1 MGGTSTGAA
10 VTTLEDAVMRIGF
23 ATLRSVALGFS
34 LVSSQHRTI
43 CQRFDY
49 DGFWS
54 VSLARAVSA
63 QLLSQRCNLGNASE
77 AYVTGL
83 LAAIGEMALATVH
96 HETYGELL
104 DMREIDPTLALT
116 TLETDRYGIHHH
128 EMSEAMLRDWGF
140 PDEIAKAV
148 GDYAQTANAG
158 RESDSDSFRTKV
170 QLLRAAELTAGVL
183 TREAE
188 ATQSDLAE
196 LNDLEQRLGVP
207 ETEVPEVF
215 ESIKRAWVEWGKV
228 LSIKTTRVRTL
239 EEISST
245 ARVVT
250 SAENVPLKVLVANLP
265 DDSRALVEASLREAG
280 FAVLVAPDC
289 NTALEVV
296 LTEYPQVVVVGDRA
310 GGQRADG
317 FLHSVRRAQVG
328 HLLFCIA
335 ITDAQDEASIVALL
349 EAGVDDYI
357 ISPPNTRILVAKVRG
372 GRRVVELQR
381 QVADDQMKMQ
391 KQVAE
396 LAILNRKLHHASLT
410 DALTQLPNRRSAME
424 HLGRSWSAARANA
437 ECFAVIMADIDH
449 FKKVNDQF
457 GHHVGDEVLATVGK
471 VLRKSVRTEDQVFRL
486 GGEEFLFICPN
497 TDLKGGL
504 LAAERVRR
512 AVEGTIIQK
521 DSFAKNVTIS
531 LGVATYEKSLEK
543 VEDLVN
549 RADEASYR
557 SKTAGRNRVSVHGK
571 VA

>member
-1 MGGTSTGAA
+1 
-10 VTTLEDAVMRIGF
+10 
-23 ATLRSVALGFS
+23 
-34 LVSSQHRTI
+34 
-43 CQRFDY
+43 
-49 DGFWS
+49 
-54 VSLARAVSA
+54 
-63 QLLSQRCNLGNASE
+63 
-77 AYVTGL
+77 
-83 LAAIGEMALATVH
+83 
-96 HETYGELL
+96 
-104 DMREIDPTLALT
+104 
-116 TLETDRYGIHHH
+116 
-128 EMSEAMLRDWGF
+128 MSEAMLRDWGF

-183 TREAE
+183 TRDAE
-188 ATQSDLAE
+188 ATQGDLAE
-196 LNDLEQRLGVP
+196 LKDLEQRLGVP

-250 SAENVPLKVLVANLP
+250 SAENAPLKVLVANLP

-310 GGQRADG
+310 GGQRANE

-335 ITDAQDEASIVALL
+335 LTDEQDEASIVALL

-357 ISPPNTRILVAKVRG
+357 INPPNTRILVAKVRG

-424 HLGRSWSAARANA
+424 HLGRSWSAARAACSAASGASADFSASAARCIDCCASLADCPACAASALAGCASKGDDASCSLACSSRFDNA
-437 ECFAVIMADIDH
+437 AVAR
-449 FKKVNDQF
+449 
-457 GHHVGDEVLATVGK
+457 A
-471 VLRKSVRTEDQVFRL
+471 SCS
-486 GGEEFLFICPN
+486 CPCC
-497 TDLKGGL
+497 
-504 LAAERVRR
+504 
-512 AVEGTIIQK
+512 
-521 DSFAKNVTIS
+521 
-531 LGVATYEKSLEK
+531 
-543 VEDLVN
+543 
-549 RADEASYR
+549 
-557 SKTAGRNRVSVHGK
+557 
-571 VA
+571 